1 VTSIENSVHV
11 ATSGTEDLG
20 DEVTQYIAQCCTR
33 THVVNGKFFRSRAEV
48 GSDGYIT
55 VEVERV
61 NFDGPNFVI
70 QTRLHPTT
78 PVILPIEEPSL
89 PALSPGG
96 VHALDVPPD
105 TAA

>member
-1 VTSIENSVHV
+1 MTSPISNGTV
-11 ATSGTEDLG
+11 ATTGNDDLG
-20 DEVTQYIAQCCTR
+20 NEVTQYIAQCCTR
-33 THVVNGKFFRSRAEV
+33 TDVIKGKIFRSRAEV
-48 GSDGYIT
+48 GGDGYIT

-78 PVILPIEEPSL
+78 PVIVPIEEPSL
-89 PALSPGG
+89 PALLPVGIG
-96 VHALDVPPD
+96 ALDVPPD